1 MLHSW
6 SFRGRKATERWSAF
20 TAKTQMA
27 LPSAA
32 PTVASVSALHLHVKW
47 QEMNAGV
54 VLIWSGM
61 LFIRLLSEEL
71 FHCDKINHLLYQH
84 FY

>member
-1 MLHSW
+1 MKCCIVGVS
-6 SFRGRKATERWSAF
+6 GVERLQ
-20 TAKTQMA
+20 KDGLRL
-27 LPSAA
+27 LPRRAA